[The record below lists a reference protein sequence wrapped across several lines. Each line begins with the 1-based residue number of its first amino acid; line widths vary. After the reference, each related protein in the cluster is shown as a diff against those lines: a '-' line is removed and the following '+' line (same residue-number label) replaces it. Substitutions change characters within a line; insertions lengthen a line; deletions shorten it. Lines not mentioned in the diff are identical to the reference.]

1 MCARGQK
8 AQPSP
13 NFMAAKTAGSKALI
27 YRSSLTCGLHVLRFA
42 GPPYRLRPAHADSMQ
57 CHVRV
62 QPYHLAVR
70 QTRLT
75 ISLSS
80 YIMAVLINMAMRIT
94 MAVVIL
100 CQAIIQ
106 IHRSAI

>member
-8 AQPSP
+8 
-13 NFMAAKTAGSKALI
+13 AAKTAGSKALI
-27 YRSSLTCGLHVLRFA
+27 YRSSVTCGLHVVRFA

-57 CHVRV
+57 CHVRI
-62 QPYHLAVR
+62 QPYHLAAVR

-106 IHRSAI
+106 IHWSAIR